1 MINEFSSRKDLRVV
15 TSNDFIFN
23 KDVAR
28 LSLNA
33 KKLLYIAIAQC
44 RMQDGEFYT
53 YEITPKEL
61 AKIMDVSVK
70 RIYQCIDD
78 ITDELMKTIIKKEDG
93 IKWRKKNLFS
103 ECSYT
108 YEKLI
113 EFKIDS
119 SMKEFFLEQKRNFAQ
134 PLLYEFMNMHS
145 SYSIAVWH
153 LLQIAAKNK
162 YITNTT
168 TIRITLEDLRKVT
181 GTENI
186 LKQLVHFKT
195 KVLKQAIKDIEK
207 VCCIKIEYK
216 NVKKGRS
223 VYAFDFTFKSIYE
236 PKKIS
241 KELKNK
247 IERAENFRKNKIIN
261 GIE

>member
-1 MINEFSSRKDLRVV
+1 MKNEINNRKDLRVV

-168 TIRITLEDLRKVT
+168 IRITLEDLRKVT

-207 VCCIKIEYK
+207 VCCLKIEYK

-223 VYAFDFTFKSIYE
+223 VYAFDFTFKSKYE